1 MNRDTWQEIIATL
14 STNKLRAFLT
24 ALGVFW
30 GILMLVVML
39 GMGSGLEKGVTND
52 MSGFATN
59 AVYVWGQRTSMPY
72 DGLQPG
78 RPVEFDSADI
88 ELLRGNVPDIEHLAP
103 RLQLGGWRG
112 GDNVSRG
119 AKTGD
124 FSVAGDYPDFQYI
137 QGMDFVRGRYINDL
151 DIERSRKVCVI
162 GPRAYEMLYE
172 RGEDPIG
179 THIKIQGVYFT
190 VVGQFEPQGSGHWSE
205 RLAQTIFIP
214 FTTFQYAFNQ
224 GNRVGWFAM
233 TGKPGVPAE
242 RLENSILTTLAKRHR
257 IHPDDENAM
266 GSFNSGR
273 KFREISS
280 IFVAINLL
288 VWFVGICTLLAGV
301 VGVSNI
307 MLIIVKERTK
317 EIGIR
322 KAVGATPWSITSQ
335 ILQESTA
342 LTAIAGYLGLA
353 IGVFLLHV
361 FSLLIGDGND
371 TIRDPQ
377 VNFRIAMIAT
387 AVLVVSGAIAGL
399 IPAYNAVRTNTVEAL
414 RAE

>member
-1 MNRDTWQEIIATL
+1 
-14 STNKLRAFLT
+14 
-24 ALGVFW
+24 
-30 GILMLVVML
+30 
-39 GMGSGLEKGVTND
+39 
-52 MSGFATN
+52 
-59 AVYVWGQRTSMPY
+59 
-72 DGLQPG
+72 
-78 RPVEFDSADI
+78 
-88 ELLRGNVPDIEHLAP
+88 
-103 RLQLGGWRG
+103 
-112 GDNVSRG
+112 
-119 AKTGD
+119 
-124 FSVAGDYPDFQYI
+124 
-137 QGMDFVRGRYINDL
+137 
-151 DIERSRKVCVI
+151 
-162 GPRAYEMLYE
+162 
-172 RGEDPIG
+172 
-179 THIKIQGVYFT
+179 
-190 VVGQFEPQGSGHWSE
+190 
-205 RLAQTIFIP
+205 
-214 FTTFQYAFNQ
+214 
-224 GNRVGWFAM
+224 M

-242 RLENSILTTLAKRHR
+242 RLENTILTTLAKRHR